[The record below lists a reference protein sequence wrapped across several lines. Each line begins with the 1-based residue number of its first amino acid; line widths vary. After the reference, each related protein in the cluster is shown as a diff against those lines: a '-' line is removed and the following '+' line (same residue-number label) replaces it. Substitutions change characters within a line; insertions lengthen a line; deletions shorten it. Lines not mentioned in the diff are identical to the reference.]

1 MKGQRASLVIRS
13 LWALCM
19 LGAGFNHARILLRHG
34 LWWDYGGVG
43 WPSAAY
49 WTSLTFLDPLA
60 ALLLF
65 VRPKAGV
72 ALTAAI
78 IASNVV
84 HNLAIV
90 AHRARAGEI
99 LNDVA
104 SSPFVLSQIAFLLF
118 VLATAGTAWIGTKA
132 RDAAFL
138 PEEPPSGSAEI

>member
-1 MKGQRASLVIRS
+1 MGGDPRACAMSGHRASLVIRS

-19 LGAGFNHARILLRHG
+19 IGAGINHARTLLRHG
-34 LWWDYGGVG
+34 LWWDYGGVA

-65 VRPKAGV
+65 VRPKAGI
-72 ALTAAI
+72 ALTVAI

-90 AHRARAGEI
+90 AHRAPAGEF
-99 LNDVA
+99 LNHVA
-104 SSPFVLSQIAFLLF
+104 LGPFVLSQIAFLLF
-118 VLATAGTAWIGTKA
+118 VLATAKLAWTGSPGRNA
-132 RDAAFL
+132 RV
-138 PEEPPSGSAEI
+138 S